1 MRLVPVIVALVG
13 ASVALAQ
20 VSVNFNI
27 LRGRDI
33 HTAQKRSFGKRDG
46 GIVRANI
53 LDEQVF
59 YAANITIAG
68 AEYSVL
74 IDTGSSDLWVY
85 GSTNP
90 YCTSNGGTSKER
102 LHGFSPADLWRLRE
116 RNIDSTQRPAG
127 VHSENLK
134 PETTPTLEKRGFS
147 TSISQSEATIDCEM
161 FGVFDT
167 ESQQWSTDGQ
177 LFLIQYVDMTYAIG
191 YYGTSVVSFG
201 NATLDGLTFAV
212 ANTSNASTSICGIGF
227 EGNEA
232 STGTYMDSFGGAF
245 QYQNYPSA
253 LKASGLIARN
263 MYSMWMDSD
272 TAEGVVLFGA
282 IDHSKYL
289 GDLATMSL
297 LNYYIDSGFEQPVTF
312 DVSLNSLS
320 LSDGETRS
328 MCLAKRRAVS

>member
-90 YCTSNGGTSKER
+90 YCTSNGGTRKER
-102 LHGFSPADLWRLRE
+102 LHGFSPADLWRLQGT
-116 RNIDSTQRPAG
+116 NIDSAQRPAG

-134 PETTPTLEKRGFS
+134 PDITPTVEKRGFS
-147 TSISQSEATIDCEM
+147 TSISQSEATIDFEM

-232 STGTYMDSFGGAF
+232 STGTYMDNFGGAF
-245 QYQNYPSA
+245 
-253 LKASGLIARN
+253 
-263 MYSMWMDSD
+263 
-272 TAEGVVLFGA
+272 
-282 IDHSKYL
+282 
-289 GDLATMSL
+289 
-297 LNYYIDSGFEQPVTF
+297 
-312 DVSLNSLS
+312 
-320 LSDGETRS
+320 
-328 MCLAKRRAVS
+328 